1 MNLESGVRYVLTDDT
16 DVAALVGTRVYSG
29 ILPQNP
35 TYPAVTIQPITEDD
49 NNTLASRPALRWA
62 RLQIDAWAETYA
74 GAKDLHDKVRAF
86 FRLIHPWRLFLN
98 SRIPYLACL
107 PPHSRPHLGSKCACS
122 IQAVETTSLKVEPG
136 G

>member
-74 GAKDLHDKVRAF
+74 GAKDLHDKVRAA
-86 FRLIHPWRLFLN
+86 LN
-98 SRIPYLACL
+98 GQSYSLTGVDLKSIVSQTGGQYFYEPSVEVHRRSRDYGF
-107 PPHSRPHLGSKCACS
+107 SYEES
-122 IQAVETTSLKVEPG
+122 
-136 G
+136 